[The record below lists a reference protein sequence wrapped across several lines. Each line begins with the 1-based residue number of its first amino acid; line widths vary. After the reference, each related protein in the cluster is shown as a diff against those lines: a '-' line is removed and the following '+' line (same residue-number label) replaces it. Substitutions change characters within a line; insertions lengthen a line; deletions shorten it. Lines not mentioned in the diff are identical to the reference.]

1 MQLYIE
7 IYCQMQ
13 DWCLYYE
20 SHTILLSK
28 TIYNKLGLLLIVIS
42 FLLLVSMIGAI
53 VRTLEVNE
61 ITEKQNLNSQHHHN
75 NSLI

>member
-1 MQLYIE
+1 
-7 IYCQMQ
+7 MQ
-13 DWCLYYE
+13 DWCLDYE

-42 FLLLVSMIGAI
+42 FLLLVSMIGAT

-61 ITEKQNLNSQHHHN
+61 ITEKQNLSSQHHCN

>member
-28 TIYNKLGLLLIVIS
+28 TIYNKLGLLLIMIS

-61 ITEKQNLNSQHHHN
+61 ITEKQNLSSQHHHN

>member
-1 MQLYIE
+1 
-7 IYCQMQ
+7 MQ
-13 DWCLYYE
+13 DWCLDYE
-20 SHTILLSK
+20 LHTILLSK

-42 FLLLVSMIGAI
+42 FLLLVSMIGAT

-61 ITEKQNLNSQHHHN
+61 ITEKQNLSSQHHRN

>member
-1 MQLYIE
+1 
-7 IYCQMQ
+7 MQ
-13 DWCLYYE
+13 DWCLDYE

-42 FLLLVSMIGAI
+42 FLLLVSMIGAT
-53 VRTLEVNE
+53 VRTLEVKE
-61 ITEKQNLNSQHHHN
+61 ITEKQNLSSQHHRN